1 MNCIY
6 IYLTITNIIKKQIF
20 YQIIYQILSN
30 SIYLY
35 FQTIEEEGKKKT
47 KIIYLFIYFIHPI
60 YYETVTKTKSKM
72 SVCIR
77 TTLNKLK

>member
-35 FQTIEEEGKKKT
+35 FQTIEEEGKKKQ
-47 KIIYLFIYFIHPI
+47 KLFIYLSILYILFI
-60 YYETVTKTKSKM
+60 TK
-72 SVCIR
+72 
-77 TTLNKLK
+77 L